1 MIYLIVL
8 VTFFGSTLKEPYTAL
23 ILAPSAA
30 RCEAKAVEQ
39 RALANKDPEVEGYSF
54 TCITVPTKT

>member
-8 VTFFGSTLKEPYTAL
+8 VTFFGSTLKEPYAAT
-23 ILAPSAA
+23 ILAPSLAA
-30 RCEAKAVEQ
+30 CEAKAVEQ
-39 RALANKDPEVEGYSF
+39 RARANKDPEVKGYSF